1 MQRVHSCYCHLNLEC
16 RDLRA
21 ATQRSACLQS
31 NSACCQ
37 NRAPPEFRGAKP
49 HGNSAKIILFF
60 QISTLR
66 QEIAS
71 GRGRFSG
78 NRAGTD
84 AAIPAAA
91 VGEPQ
96 RSPEGRAAAGT
107 LPYRRDRRG
116 HQNDYREE
124 CCNRILPYRIQA
136 VENHR
141 DVSRKGCGN
150 EARPIG
156 RRLRVRHWAI
166 PPAEVSLRGGL
177 CRAIVS
183 RRANSPKT
191 ADTSR
196 PAKPVTRGAVTPLP
210 AMSPIRGEYAPRS
223 AAWRRIRWLRR
234 RGLSAGRGRR
244 RMP

>member
-1 MQRVHSCYCHLNLEC
+1 MQRVHSCYCHLNLER

-49 HGNSAKIILFF
+49 HENSAKIILFF

-71 GRGRFSG
+71 GRCRFSG

-96 RSPEGRAAAGT
+96 QSPGGRAAAGT

-150 EARPIG
+150 EVRPIG
-156 RRLRVRHWAI
+156 RRLQVRLWAI
-166 PPAEVSLRGGL
+166 PPAEVSL
-177 CRAIVS
+177 
-183 RRANSPKT
+183 RANSPKT

-196 PAKPVTRGAVTPLP
+196 PAKPVTRGAVIPPP

>member
-1 MQRVHSCYCHLNLEC
+1 MQRVHSCYCHLNLER

-71 GRGRFSG
+71 GRCRFSG

-84 AAIPAAA
+84 TAIPAAA

-96 RSPEGRAAAGT
+96 QSPGGRAAAGI

-124 CCNRILPYRIQA
+124 CCNRILPYRIQPSKITA
-136 VENHR
+136 TSPGRVRQRGTPHRQAAAGEALGNPARRRFPAGRAMPCHCFPAGELPEN
-141 DVSRKGCGN
+141 GGYFPAG
-150 EARPIG
+150 EARNA
-156 RRLRVRHWAI
+156 RRGYT
-166 PPAEVSLRGGL
+166 PASNVP
-177 CRAIVS
+177 
-183 RRANSPKT
+183 NT
-191 ADTSR
+191 
-196 PAKPVTRGAVTPLP
+196 
-210 AMSPIRGEYAPRS
+210 
-223 AAWRRIRWLRR
+223 RRICSPLS
-234 RGLSAGRGRR
+234 GLATYSLAPAARAFCRSR
-244 RMP
+244 S

>member
-1 MQRVHSCYCHLNLEC
+1 MQRVHSCYCHLNLER

-21 ATQRSACLQS
+21 ASQRSACLQS

-49 HGNSAKIILFF
+49 HGNSTKIILFF
-60 QISTLR
+60 QISILR

-71 GRGRFSG
+71 GRYRFSG

-84 AAIPAAA
+84 AA

-124 CCNRILPYRIQA
+124 CCNRILHYRIQPSKITA
-136 VENHR
+136 TSPGRGAATRHAPSA
-141 DVSRKGCGN
+141 DGCG
-150 EARPIG
+150 
-156 RRLRVRHWAI
+156 
-166 PPAEVSLRGGL
+166 
-177 CRAIVS
+177 
-183 RRANSPKT
+183 
-191 ADTSR
+191 
-196 PAKPVTRGAVTPLP
+196 
-210 AMSPIRGEYAPRS
+210 
-223 AAWRRIRWLRR
+223 
-234 RGLSAGRGRR
+234 
-244 RMP
+244 